1 MKNHIILNNKNSNQK
16 VNLKNLIRKYNLLVK
31 FYSDTCGY
39 CTQMQDD
46 WNDAVKKI
54 YNSNNKKSNKLVVL
68 EIESNQLNNFEDN
81 GELKNQVMGYP
92 TIMFVKKGNKV
103 KTIPFNE
110 ERISSNFVNFAFKNI
125 KNSVELKKSKNM
137 KKTKKNNK
145 SKKKTKKTKKTKKN
159 KKSVTFN
166 I

>member
-16 VNLKNLIRKYNLLVK
+16 VNLKNLIRKYNLLLK

-81 GELKNQVMGYP
+81 GELKNKVMGYP

-110 ERISSNFVNFAFKNI
+110 ERTSSNFVNFAFKNI

-145 SKKKTKKTKKTKKN
+145 SKKNKKNKRKTKKN
-159 KKSVTFN
+159 KKTVTFN